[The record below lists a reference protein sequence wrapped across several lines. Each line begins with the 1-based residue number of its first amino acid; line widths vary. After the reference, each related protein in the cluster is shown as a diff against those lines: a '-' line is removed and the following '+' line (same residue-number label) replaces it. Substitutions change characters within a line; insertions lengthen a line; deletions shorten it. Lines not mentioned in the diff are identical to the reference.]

1 MKQTRS
7 VAINWEELNNPA
19 FNLAELDEEITGAE
33 VSKVIT
39 DLPKEN
45 APGRDD
51 FIGAFYNKCWD
62 VVKGDVIAAV
72 QQLSQ
77 LRGSTF
83 KLLNTTNIVL
93 LPKKE
98 QAHRIGDYR
107 PISLVHSVAKI
118 FLKILANRLAPRL
131 PEMVSSSQ
139 SAFVKKR
146 CIHDNFVLVQ
156 SLVKEFHRKKTRALF
171 VKLDI
176 FKAFD
181 SVSWAY
187 LLEILEHLGFGTRWR
202 EWISLA
208 LSTASSRIL
217 LNGIPGNPI
226 KHERGLGKVTP
237 SHPCYSSLP
246 WTPLQRILHIATEK
260 GVFHPISAQAKGIK
274 ASLYADDVA
283 IFISLSKTDIAALKR
298 ILEFF
303 WASVR
308 IAHQFVEIRGI
319 PNQMRRCSP

>member
-1 MKQTRS
+1 MKEIERHLGEVLGMKQTRS
-7 VAINWEELNNPA
+7 VAINWEELNSPA
-19 FNLAELDEEITGAE
+19 FNLAELDEKITGDE

-45 APGRDD
+45 APGPDG

-83 KLLNTTNIVL
+83 KLLNTANIIL
-93 LPKKE
+93 LPKTE

-107 PISLVHSVAKI
+107 PISLVHSVTKI
-118 FLKILANRLAPRL
+118 FLKILANILAPRL

-156 SLVKEFHRKKTRALF
+156 SLVKEFHRKKTRALY

-176 FKAFD
+176 ANAFD

-187 LLEILEHLGFGTRWR
+187 LLEVLEHLGFETRWR

-226 KHERGLGKVTP
+226 KHERGLRQGDP
-237 SHPCYSSLP
+237 ISPMLFILAMD
-246 WTPLQRILHIATEK
+246 PLQRILHIAVKK
-260 GVFHPISAQAKGIK
+260 GVLLPISARAKGIK
-274 ASLYADDVA
+274 CPY
-283 IFISLSKTDIAALKR
+283 I
-298 ILEFF
+298 
-303 WASVR
+303 
-308 IAHQFVEIRGI
+308 
-319 PNQMRRCSP
+319 QMMQPSS

>member
-1 MKQTRS
+1 
-7 VAINWEELNNPA
+7 
-19 FNLAELDEEITGAE
+19 
-33 VSKVIT
+33 
-39 DLPKEN
+39 
-45 APGRDD
+45 
-51 FIGAFYNKCWD
+51 

-83 KLLNTTNIVL
+83 KLLNTANIIL
-93 LPKKE
+93 LPKTE

-107 PISLVHSVAKI
+107 PISLVHSVTKI
-118 FLKILANRLAPRL
+118 FLKILANILAPRL

-156 SLVKEFHRKKTRALF
+156 SLVKEFHRKKTRALY

-176 FKAFD
+176 ANAFD

-187 LLEILEHLGFGTRWR
+187 LLEVLEHLGFETRWR

-226 KHERGLGKVTP
+226 KHERGLRQGDP
-237 SHPCYSSLP
+237 ISPMLFILAMD
-246 WTPLQRILHIATEK
+246 PLQRILHIAVKK
-260 GVFHPISAQAKGIK
+260 GVLLPISARAKGIK
-274 ASLYADDVA
+274 CPY
-283 IFISLSKTDIAALKR
+283 I
-298 ILEFF
+298 
-303 WASVR
+303 
-308 IAHQFVEIRGI
+308 
-319 PNQMRRCSP
+319 QMMQPSS